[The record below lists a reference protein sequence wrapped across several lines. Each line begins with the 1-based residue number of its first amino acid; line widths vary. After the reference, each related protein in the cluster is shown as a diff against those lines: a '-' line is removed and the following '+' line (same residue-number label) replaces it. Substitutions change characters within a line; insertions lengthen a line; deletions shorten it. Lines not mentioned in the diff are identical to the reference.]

1 MKSINF
7 NLEEVQLIIESLLF
21 TAGTD
26 VCSEHTDAQRIKMV
40 NLAESLNVKFDKPN
54 LHNIYLYK
62 DTPIVPDKI
71 TVLLCEKF
79 SNLPQ
84 SDIIT
89 D

>member
-7 NLEEVQLIIESLLF
+7 SLEEVQLIIESLLF
-21 TAGTD
+21 TSGTD
-26 VCSEHTDAQRIKMV
+26 VCSEHTDAQRIKMI
-40 NLAESLNVKFDKPN
+40 NLAESLNNKFDKPN

-62 DTPIVPDKI
+62 DMSVSDKTTPVI
-71 TVLLCEKF
+71 TEKF
-79 SNLPQ
+79 SNLPL

>member
-7 NLEEVQLIIESLLF
+7 SLEEVQLIIESLLF
-21 TAGTD
+21 TSGTD
-26 VCSEHTDAQRIKMV
+26 ICSEHTDAQRVKMI
-40 NLAESLNVKFDKPN
+40 NLAETLNNKFDKPN

-62 DTPIVPDKI
+62 DMAMLDKTTPLII
-71 TVLLCEKF
+71 EKF
-79 SNLPQ
+79 TNLPH